1 MYYVYYLLLFN
12 FMISNNLNHGSI
24 FDQNPI
30 LQDLSIMQRAKILG
44 NETARLYQEAL
55 ACPDEH
61 NNTHQDRD
69 VLSPFFKSFTDSF
82 VNAFEKPFDAKV
94 SMMEFIQKLY
104 DKAQPIFASL
114 LAA

>member
-12 FMISNNLNHGSI
+12 FMISNKFNHVSI

-44 NETARLYQEAL
+44 DETARLFQEAL
-55 ACPDEH
+55 ASPDEH

-69 VLSPFFKSFTDSF
+69 VVSPFFKSFKDSF
-82 VNAFEKPFDAKV
+82 ENAFEQPFDAKV
-94 SMMEFIQKLY
+94 SMMKFIQKLY
-104 DKAQPIFASL
+104 DKAQPIFASGI
-114 LAA
+114 AA

>member
-1 MYYVYYLLLFN
+1 MYYIYYLLLFN
-12 FMISNNLNHGSI
+12 FMISINLNHDSI
-24 FDQNPI
+24 FDQNPK
-30 LQDLSIMQRAKILG
+30 LTGLSRMQKAKILG
-44 NETARLYQEAL
+44 REIARLYQEAL

-69 VLSPFFKSFTDSF
+69 VVSPFFKSFKDSF

-104 DKAQPIFASL
+104 DKAKPIFASGI
-114 LAA
+114 AA